1 MNLLPIGRAFASEQ
15 DALESVES
23 LKSRNFQEEDM
34 SVITPAM
41 IEASDASMLSRDVE
55 HDVDPA
61 VKLAELI
68 IGVHEASRVPESHAL
83 VYADAVQ
90 EGKTLLLITAPF
102 GQAQLANVTLDKGKI
117 VELGELPELPEHT
130 WIQPAPLSAL
140 LNWPVLTHRRSWM
153 SRTFPELKQ
162 SDSLPTKGIL
172 GGLLSH
178 NPAPLSSKV
187 GMSVLKENPAPLS
200 SKVGMSVLK
209 DNPTPLSSKL
219 GMSVLKDNPT
229 PLSSKLGI
237 SVLKDNPS
245 PLSDKVG
252 MSPLSS
258 STPGKKDSSFGFPL
272 LLDNAT
278 PLSSFFGISTLK
290 KND

>member
-178 NPAPLSSKV
+178 NPAPLSSKL

-200 SKVGMSVLK
+200 SKV
-209 DNPTPLSSKL
+209 

>member
-23 LKSRNFQEEDM
+23 LKSQNFQEEDI

-55 HDVDPA
+55 DEVDPA
-61 VKLAELI
+61 VRLAELI
-68 IGVHEASRVPESHAL
+68 IGVHEASRVPDSHAL

-90 EGKTLLLITAPF
+90 QGKTLLLITAPF
-102 GQAQLANVTLDKGKI
+102 GQAQLANATLDKGKT

-130 WIQPAPLSAL
+130 WIQAAPLSAL

-172 GGLLSH
+172 GGLLSD
-178 NPAPLSSKV
+178 
-187 GMSVLKENPAPLS
+187 NPAPLS

-209 DNPTPLSSKL
+209 DNPAPLSSKV
-219 GMSVLKDNPT
+219 GMSLLKDNPT
-229 PLSSKLGI
+229 PLSSKFGI
-237 SVLKDNPS
+237 SVLKDSPS
-245 PLSDKVG
+245 PLSDKAG

-258 STPGKKDSSFGFPL
+258 STPGKKDSSFGLPL

-278 PLSSFFGISTLK
+278 PLSSFFGFSTLK